1 MIVCIEASPV
11 TRVMQSRGTSM
22 CIYIVQ
28 IMYIYDS
35 SQCSLNINTHI
46 LLLILDTDRVRVK
59 SNFYL
64 YQDTLNHVK
73 ECGIL
78 RYQPSNPMLAYATSK
93 RNWNSYEGLPACLA
107 RSPILTTTWY

>member
-35 SQCSLNINTHI
+35 SQCSLNINTH
-46 LLLILDTDRVRVK
+46 
-59 SNFYL
+59 Y
-64 YQDTLNHVK
+64 Y
-73 ECGIL
+73 
-78 RYQPSNPMLAYATSK
+78 Y
-93 RNWNSYEGLPACLA
+93 
-107 RSPILTTTWY
+107 